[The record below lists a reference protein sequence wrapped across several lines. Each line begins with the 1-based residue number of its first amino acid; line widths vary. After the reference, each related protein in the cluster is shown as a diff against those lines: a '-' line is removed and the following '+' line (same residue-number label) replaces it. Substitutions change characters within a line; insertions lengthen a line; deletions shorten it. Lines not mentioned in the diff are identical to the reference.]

1 MAYQPTRP
9 SPVRVVK
16 RIVLEGKLYF
26 AMGRF
31 RTVRRSYSAWRHLR
45 QSLSPARPANGAAAG
60 GVPAGASLFA
70 GHDRRTIVD
79 TLRRDGI
86 YVGLQLPPAVVDE
99 VVGFARTAPLTR
111 WAEED
116 SFTYADVKDG
126 RLPSG
131 EAVVVGSVREPE
143 ACPAV
148 VRIKNDPK
156 LREYVS
162 AYLGYVPQQVRVVL
176 FWNFASNLTAEERS
190 KVHQANNYHYDVDGY
205 NWLYT
210 QFFMTDVDASAGQHI
225 IIKGSHRDKP
235 LHLLFSSVKQPDKA
249 IHDYYG
255 AENESVIEGKAG
267 LGFIEDTSSFHKATE
282 PRSRDRLLLQYVF
295 T

>member
-1 MAYQPTRP
+1 VAYQPTRV
-9 SPVRVVK
+9 SPLRVVK
-16 RIVLEGKLYF
+16 RILLEGKLYF

-31 RTVRRSYSAWRHLR
+31 RTVRRGYSAWRHLR
-45 QSLSPARPANGAAAG
+45 QSFAPPRPLNGTAADG
-60 GVPAGASLFA
+60 TLFP
-70 GHDRRTIVD
+70 GHDKRTIVD

-86 YVGLQLPPAVVDE
+86 YVGLQVPQPLVEE
-99 VVGFARTAPLTR
+99 VVAFASSTTLTR
-111 WAEED
+111 WAEEE

-131 EAVVVGSVREPE
+131 EPVVVGSVRDPE

-148 VRIKNDPK
+148 VRIKDDPK
-156 LREYVS
+156 LREFVA
-162 AYLGYVPQQVRVVL
+162 AYLGYVPQHVRVVL
-176 FWNFASNLTAEERS
+176 FWNFASNLTAEERR

-235 LHLLFSSVKQPDKA
+235 LHLLLSSVKQPDEA
-249 IHDYYG
+249 IHAYYG
-255 AENESVIEGKAG
+255 AQNESVIEGKAG

>member
-1 MAYQPTRP
+1 VAYQPTRI

-16 RIVLEGKLYF
+16 RILVEGKLYF

-45 QSLSPARPANGAAAG
+45 QNIAPAALANGAAAG
-60 GVPAGASLFA
+60 PSLFS
-70 GHDRRTIVD
+70 GHDTRTIAD

-86 YVGLQLPPAVVDE
+86 YVGLQLPPAVVEE
-99 VVGFARTAPLTR
+99 VVGFARSTRLTR

-126 RLPSG
+126 RLPG
-131 EAVVVGSVREPE
+131 GQAVVVGSVREPE

-156 LREYVS
+156 LREYV
-162 AYLGYVPQQVRVVL
+162 AACLGYVPQRVRVVL
-176 FWNFASNLTAEERS
+176 FWNFASKLTPEERA

-210 QFFMTDVDASAGQHI
+210 QFFMTDVDADAGQHI
-225 IIKGSHRDKP
+225 IIKGSHKDKP
-235 LHLLFSSVKQPDKA
+235 LHLLFSSVKQPDEA
-249 IHDYYG
+249 IHAYYG
-255 AENESVIEGKAG
+255 AQNESVIEGKAG

>member
-1 MAYQPTRP
+1 MAYQPTRITAG
-9 SPVRVVK
+9 RVVK
-16 RIVLEGKLYF
+16 RILLDGKLYF

-31 RTVRRSYSAWRHLR
+31 RTVRRSYSALRHLR
-45 QSLSPARPANGAAAG
+45 QNLSPAT
-60 GVPAGASLFA
+60 PAGRGYAGPSLFD
-70 GHDRRTIVD
+70 GHDKRTIVE
-79 TLRRDGI
+79 TLNRDGV
-86 YVGLQLPPAVVDE
+86 YVGLQLPPAVVEE
-99 VVGFARTAPLTR
+99 VVGFARSTTLTR

-116 SFTYADVKDG
+116 SFTYPDVKDG
-126 RLPSG
+126 RLPG
-131 EAVVVGSVREPE
+131 GQPVVVGSVRDPE

-148 VRIKNDPK
+148 TRIKNDPK
-156 LREYVS
+156 LREYVA

-176 FWNFASNLTAEERS
+176 FWNFASNLTPEERA

-210 QFFMTDVDASAGQHI
+210 QFFMTDVDADAGQHI

-235 LHLLFSSVKQPDKA
+235 LHLLFSSVKQPDEA
-249 IHDYYG
+249 IHAYYG
-255 AENESVIEGKAG
+255 AGNESVIEGKAG

-282 PRSRDRLLLQYVF
+282 PHKRDRLLLQYVF

>member
-1 MAYQPTRP
+1 VAYQPTRI
-9 SPVRVVK
+9 SPARVAK
-16 RIVLEGKLYF
+16 RILFEGKLYF

-31 RTVRRSYSAWRHLR
+31 RTVRRGYSTWRQLR
-45 QSLSPARPANGAAAG
+45 QSLVPALPVNGAPA
-60 GVPAGASLFA
+60 VPSLFA
-70 GHDRRTIVD
+70 GHDKGTIVE

-86 YVGLQLPPAVVDE
+86 YVGLQLPQAVVDE
-99 VVGFARTAPLTR
+99 VVSFARTTPLTR

-116 SFTYADVKDG
+116 SFCYGDVTDG

-143 ACPAV
+143 LCPAV
-148 VRIKNDPK
+148 TRIKNDPK
-156 LREYVS
+156 LREYVA

-176 FWNFASNLTAEERS
+176 FWNFASNLTAEERQR
-190 KVHQANNYHYDVDGY
+190 VHQANNYHYDVDGY

-210 QFFMTDVDASAGQHI
+210 QFFMTDVDADAGQHI
-225 IIKGSHRDKP
+225 IIKGSHRKKP
-235 LHLLFSSVKQPDKA
+235 LHLLFSSVKQPDEA
-249 IHDYYG
+249 IHAWYG
-255 AENESVIEGKAG
+255 AHNESVIEGKAG

-282 PRSRDRLLLQYVF
+282 PRKRDRLLLQFVF

>member
-1 MAYQPTRP
+1 MAYQPARV
-9 SPVRVVK
+9 SPARVVR
-16 RIVLEGKLYF
+16 RIFLEGKLYF

-31 RTVRRSYSAWRHLR
+31 RTVRRSYSAWRHVR
-45 QSLSPARPANGAAAG
+45 QHLSPPQQVNGVAAG
-60 GVPAGASLFA
+60 PSLFA
-70 GHDRRTIVD
+70 AHDKRTIVD

-86 YVGLQLPPAVVDE
+86 YVGLQLPPAIIDE
-99 VVGFARTAPLTR
+99 VVSFARTAPLTR

-116 SFTYADVKDG
+116 SFTYADVTNG

-131 EAVVVGSVREPE
+131 DAVVVGSVRDPE

-148 VRIKNDPK
+148 LRVKNDPK
-156 LREYVS
+156 LREFVS

-176 FWNFASNLTAEERS
+176 FWNFASTLTPEERA

-210 QFFMTDVDASAGQHI
+210 QFFMTDVDADSGPHI

-235 LHLLFSSVKQPDKA
+235 LHLLFSSVKQPDSA
-249 IHDYYG
+249 IHGYYG
-255 AENESVIEGKAG
+255 ANRETVIEGPAG
-267 LGFIEDTSSFHKATE
+267 LGFIEDTSSFHKAVE
-282 PRSRDRLLLQYVF
+282 PRKRDRLLLQYVF